1 MKIVSKLTVKE
12 VETLDIGTIINWAG
26 DVVIVTDAE
35 TENFNDMCVVSL
47 TKGTSESVDL
57 EELLHGI
64 NDPDQPVKI
73 VKEST
78 LTIEEYL

>member
-1 MKIVSKLTVKE
+1 MKITSKINVKKI
-12 VETLDIGTIINWAG
+12 ETLDIGAIINWAG
-26 DVVIVTDAE
+26 DIVIVTDAE
-35 TENFNDMCVVSL
+35 TGNFNDMCVVSL

-57 EELLHGI
+57 DELLHAI

-73 VKEST
+73 IKEST